1 MAQAG
6 FPGFEVVGWFAYF
19 VHAKTPR
26 PIAEKLHA
34 ELSQIIRSPE
44 ISDFLKERG
53 TLPTGIGL
61 EEFGRKNPASVPVKT
76 IKAGGFFRRA
86 ISTARV
92 GDGSKVNWV
101 FSEPGGEL
109 SDRRSASIPRHRA
122 EFLFDAQQLVVLRGA
137 VAAAG

>member
-61 EEFGRKNPASVPVKT
+61 EEFGRKVASERRVWAKL
-76 IKAGGFFRRA
+76 IKDNDIRL
-86 ISTARV
+86 
-92 GDGSKVNWV
+92 
-101 FSEPGGEL
+101 E
-109 SDRRSASIPRHRA
+109 
-122 EFLFDAQQLVVLRGA
+122 
-137 VAAAG
+137 